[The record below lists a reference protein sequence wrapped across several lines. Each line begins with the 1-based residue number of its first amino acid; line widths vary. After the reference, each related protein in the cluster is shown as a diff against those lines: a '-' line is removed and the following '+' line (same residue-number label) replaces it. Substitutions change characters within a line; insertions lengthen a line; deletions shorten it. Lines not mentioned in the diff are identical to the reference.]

1 VTDDTKACPY
11 CAETIKRD
19 AKLCR
24 YCHMDLATGAPV
36 GAPVRARSGVADGV
50 KIGVGMFIVLP
61 LVIILGLVVLAAL
74 FGAFSSDEGSSSG
87 STGSARDNRDFTAL
101 TEKHNR
107 GWHFAEER
115 KAASNDECAELD
127 DTDERNGCEAYV
139 AAFSAKPASP

>member
-1 VTDDTKACPY
+1 LEVEETKACPF

-24 YCHMDLATGAPV
+24 YCHMDLATGAPL
-36 GAPVRARSGVADGV
+36 GAPVRARSGVGDGV
-50 KIGVGMFIVLP
+50 KIGFGMFIVLP

-74 FGAFSSDEGSSSG
+74 FGAFSSD
-87 STGSARDNRDFTAL
+87 STTPSAAGPSRDNRDFSAL

-115 KAASNDECAELD
+115 KAASNDECAELAD
-127 DTDERNGCEAYV
+127 SDERDGCEAYV
-139 AAFSAKPASP
+139 AAFGGDP